1 MTESIFARLDVPP
14 VINASGIYTDLGGS
28 RLSPTVWAAMTEA
41 NEHFIDMVELL
52 ARSGEVIADLIGVEA
67 ARVTPGASAALSA
80 VLTTILPF
88 LRVFD
93 AKEYTVFSPIAV
105 AGTPFAADPKAITVL
120 ALWGFVAVA
129 AMYAVAYVTFALSAG
144 MLLFQNRELGG
155 AEG

>member
-1 MTESIFARLDVPP
+1 MQIEMTIKGLMVDP
-14 VINASGIYTDLGGS
+14 VTNLPIVILIYIAGNLT
-28 RLSPTVWAAMTEA
+28 RFLSPGLTDGQTEGQA
-41 NEHFIDMVELL
+41 TLFG
-52 ARSGEVIADLIGVEA
+52 R
-67 ARVTPGASAALSA
+67 ALSA